1 MLMEF
6 REFLKARRTALKMS
20 QAQVAD
26 ELSARG
32 QETSAA
38 RVGHW
43 ETGRNNPPL
52 ENPHFR
58 EALALVLQTEVND
71 LMAELGFI
79 VVDSQRSKEAL
90 LAAQI
95 VDHLPPLAREL
106 ALDYLKLL
114 EKRFIVK
121 NETG

>member
-20 QAQVAD
+20 QAQIAD

-32 QETSAA
+32 QETSSA

-58 EALALVLQTEVND
+58 EALASVLQLDVNN
-71 LMAELGFI
+71 LMTELGFI
-79 VVDSQRSKEAL
+79 VVDSKRSKDAL

-95 VDHLPPLAREL
+95 IDHLPPLAREL
-106 ALDYLKLL
+106 AIDFLTLL
-114 EKRFIVK
+114 EKKFVIDPKVD
-121 NETG
+121 

>member
-1 MLMEF
+1 MDF
-6 REFLKARRTALKMS
+6 REFLKTRRTTLKIS
-20 QAQVAD
+20 QAQLAD

-32 QETSAA
+32 QETSSA

-58 EALALVLQTEVND
+58 EALASVLQMDVND

-79 VVDSQRSKEAL
+79 VADNQRSKEAL

-95 VDHLPPLAREL
+95 IDHLPPLARDL
-106 ALDYLKLL
+106 AIDYLKLL
-114 EKRFIVK
+114 EKRFINGVAD
-121 NETG
+121 